1 MRNTMTAI
9 AACIDDIEADRPRP
23 SQAALYRRLQDA
35 QRRWR
40 YRRGA
45 KRDEAW
51 RDMLKISKA
60 MDEA

>member
-1 MRNTMTAI
+1 MRTTMKAI
-9 AACIDDIEADRPRP
+9 AACIDDMEADRPRP
-23 SQAALYRRLQDA
+23 SQAALHRKLQDA

-40 YRRGA
+40 NSRGA

-51 RDMLKISKA
+51 RDMLKISKQ